1 MEIDEKVLENLI
13 RKVIQEQMGSGPDN
27 FLKRVDHKSGV
38 ITVKTATVK
47 PDRFDTGKA
56 GDQVF
61 LKDVVS
67 LEQSPRMMFGV
78 MEMKDG
84 SSFDWTLKYDE
95 IDYIIDGT
103 LEIIVDGVKSTAGK
117 GDIIY
122 IPRDTDVTFNTPDS
136 TRFMYVTYPANWSE
150 Q

>member
-1 MEIDEKVLENLI
+1 MEIDEKVLEDLI
-13 RKVIQEQMGSGPDN
+13 RKVIQEQMGSVPDN
-27 FLKRVDHKSGV
+27 FLKRVDPNSGV
-38 ITVKTATVK
+38 ITVKAATVK
-47 PDRFDTGKA
+47 PDRFDTGKP

-67 LEQSPRMMFGV
+67 LEESPRMMFGV

-103 LEIIVDGVKSTAGK
+103 LEIIVDGVKNIAGK

-122 IPRDTDVTFNTPDS
+122 IHVCYIS
-136 TRFMYVTYPANWSE
+136 CQLE
-150 Q
+150 

>member
-13 RKVIQEQMGSGPDN
+13 RNVVAEHMGS
-27 FLKRVDHKSGV
+27 LKDGFVKKIDKKSGI

-47 PDRFDTGKA
+47 PDKFDTGKE

-67 LEQSPRMMFGV
+67 LEESPRMMFGV
-78 MEMKDG
+78 MEMKEG

-103 LEIIVDGVKSTAGK
+103 LDIIVDNVKSTAEK
-117 GDIIY
+117 GDIIF
-122 IPRDTDVTFNTPDS
+122 IPKNTSVTFNTPNS